1 MAQIGFSKKL
11 YLQLVKGMDNY
22 TMLKG
27 ETSSSISLSADV
39 IEVSDKETSW
49 KKYVA
54 GYKGGTIDATVYA
67 DTTDD
72 AQTALMAALLGGT
85 EVNGFIGTIDD
96 EGVKVDG
103 YAFAAIVTSVGET
116 YDTGSA
122 IARTISLQITGEVEP
137 HPTAE

>member
-11 YLQLVKGMDNY
+11 YLHLAGESTNH

-67 DTTDD
+67 DPADE
-72 AQTALMAALLGGT
+72 AQQALMDALFNGT
-85 EVNGFIGTIDD
+85 EVQGFIGEVDA
-96 EGVKVDG
+96 EGSAANG
-103 YAFAAIVTSVGET
+103 YDFAAIVTSVGET

-122 IARTISLQITGEVEP
+122 IARTISLQITGEV
-137 HPTAE
+137 TKF

>member
-67 DTTDD
+67 DPADE
-72 AQTALMAALLGGT
+72 AQQALMDALFNGT
-85 EVNGFIGTIDD
+85 EVQGFIGEVDA
-96 EGVKVDG
+96 EGSAANGFD
-103 YAFAAIVTSVGET
+103 FAAIVTSVGET

-122 IARTISLQITGEVEP
+122 IARTISLQITGEV
-137 HPTAE
+137 TKF

>member
-1 MAQIGFSKKL
+1 MAKIGFEKKL
-11 YLQLVKGMDNY
+11 YLQLTGSNY

-27 ETSSSISLSADV
+27 ETSSSFNLSADM

-67 DTTDD
+67 DPADE
-72 AQTALMAALLGGT
+72 AQQALMDALFNGT
-85 EVNGFIGTIDD
+85 EVQGFIGEVDA
-96 EGVKVDG
+96 EGSAANGFD
-103 YAFAAIVTSVGET
+103 FAAIVTSVGET

-122 IARTISLQITGEVEP
+122 IARTISLQITGEV
-137 HPTAE
+137 TKF